1 MTGEYGR
8 QFNFLFWTSF
18 NGQLVHTIVKDEV
31 NGVEGENRYFSP
43 LSVLIWNMKIWYKI

>member
-8 QFNFLFWTSF
+8 QFNLLFWTSF
-18 NGQLVHTIVKDEV
+18 NGQLVHTIGGGDEV

-43 LSVLIWNMKIWYKI
+43 LSVLIY